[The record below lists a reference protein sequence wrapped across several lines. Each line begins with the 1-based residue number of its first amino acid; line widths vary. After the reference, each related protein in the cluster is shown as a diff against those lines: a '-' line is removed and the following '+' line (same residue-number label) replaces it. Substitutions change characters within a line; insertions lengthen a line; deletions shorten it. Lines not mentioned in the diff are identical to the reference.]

1 MTAAF
6 TLLILLLV
14 RHDKKNAQ
22 KYAIAEIKPPIRDK
36 KRSVVGIVIRIAAV
50 FLLMVLVGLF
60 FAFAVQAAVADT
72 LDSCCGEIQKI
83 GAIG

>member
-1 MTAAF
+1 MKAFDIYITMTAAF

-36 KRSVVGIVIRIAAV
+36 K
-50 FLLMVLVGLF
+50 GLWW
-60 FAFAVQAAVADT
+60 
-72 LDSCCGEIQKI
+72 E
-83 GAIG
+83 